1 MLFRSTVTFNV
12 GDTVY
17 VSGVTPTGYNGTY
30 TLTAVTSTTISYSD
44 AATGSMQIA
53 GTISAGDG
61 LSVISEGQ
69 RTILTPRTNIFN
81 VTPNFTTTIG
91 SSQVLV
97 QIANSYVDDYDSL
110 YLTTPVAIDGLVLS
124 GLYRTTYV
132 DGLNLF
138 YITARDVEGNPQVAT
153 SNVSSSGA
161 VPVFTFTDTQAYADV
176 ALNNHGYAVGDTF
189 TVLVTLHAGAL
200 TLYGNY
206 KVTSVT
212 SANAFRISLGTAAS
226 RATVISANYSGGTAN
241 VIYSGDY
248 NFTVGNTVVVASIT
262 SSGPGSYNGTF
273 TVTGAGNQATIT
285 GASWSGGTATLS
297 FTNSPGEARTFS
309 VGETIV
315 VVGISPSG
323 YNGTYTVT
331 AANASQVQYAVASDP
346 GTYTSG
352 GLIYGRVSYALGTTG
367 GTYTSG
373 GTVFDSVAALNG
385 GNVQA
390 IIYNKIGRAHV

>member
-1 MLFRSTVTFNV
+1 MLFRSTNNVTHLGLGSQNRSTATTATTGDGSTVTITHDGTVTFNV

-189 TVLVTLHAGAL
+189 TVLVTLQDRKSTRLNSSH
-200 TLYGNY
+200 TDI
-206 KVTSVT
+206 SRMPS
-212 SANAFRISLGTAAS
+212 SA
-226 RATVISANYSGGTAN
+226 
-241 VIYSGDY
+241 
-248 NFTVGNTVVVASIT
+248 
-262 SSGPGSYNGTF
+262 
-273 TVTGAGNQATIT
+273 
-285 GASWSGGTATLS
+285 
-297 FTNSPGEARTFS
+297 
-309 VGETIV
+309 
-315 VVGISPSG
+315 
-323 YNGTYTVT
+323 
-331 AANASQVQYAVASDP
+331 
-346 GTYTSG
+346 
-352 GLIYGRVSYALGTTG
+352 
-367 GTYTSG
+367 
-373 GTVFDSVAALNG
+373 
-385 GNVQA
+385 
-390 IIYNKIGRAHV
+390 